1 IDRDAYTRLGE
12 YDGLFIRETTGIDHH
27 TYQFARKAEQEGM
40 VVIDDPGSILRCTNK
55 VYLAE
60 LLRTHRIPA
69 PRSMIFDKRRIAEIG
84 KLFSFPSVLKVPDGC
99 FSRGVRKVKSPE
111 HLAEVATEM
120 FKNSEL
126 LVIQEYVE
134 TTFDW
139 RIGVLGGEAIFAS
152 RYFMAPGHWQIVKHE
167 DDGKSFEEGGF
178 ETVAVEDAPADIVST
193 ALAAARLMGDGLYGV
208 DMKETP
214 HGPMVIEVNDNPNV
228 DAGVEDL
235 WLGEDLY
242 RQIMLEFLR
251 RMEARRLG
259 LPL

>member
-1 IDRDAYTRLGE
+1 
-12 YDGLFIRETTGIDHH
+12 
-27 TYQFARKAEQEGM
+27 
-40 VVIDDPGSILRCTNK
+40 
-55 VYLAE
+55 
-60 LLRTHRIPA
+60 
-69 PRSMIFDKRRIAEIG
+69 MIFDKRRIAEIG

-139 RIGVLGGEAIFAS
+139 RIGVLGGEPLFAS

-167 DDGKSFEEGGF
+167 DDGKSFEQGGF
-178 ETVAVEDAPADIVST
+178 EPVAVEDAPADIVST

-214 HGPMVIEVNDNPNV
+214 RGPMVIEVNDNPSI
-228 DAGVEDL
+228 DGGVEDVV
-235 WLGEDLY
+235 LGMDLY
-242 RQIMLEFLR
+242 RRIIAHLLGKI
-251 RMEARRLG
+251 AR
-259 LPL
+259 P